1 MPSTNQV
8 YNTDHHYGEKTNSS
22 NKLTLAAIGVTIV
35 LTIAVLGLAVATLI
49 KVNQTISTETAT
61 TTSASLNSVLA
72 ESIRIQDVMGHLN
85 ELQRIATANN
95 GNRAVSTSGFN
106 QTLDYITNS
115 LSIYTNYNVKT
126 SFFTIRQF
134 ALVNNP
140 ILISSINGVVTNY
153 TYSNDLSAADFYHIQ
168 FSIAANFA
176 SFQQI
181 SVIPGVGCSDDEW
194 SKASVSPAGK
204 VALVKRGICAFSDKG
219 ALAAKYNVQALL
231 IYNDGASPDRIS
243 PIAIGLGQQ
252 NNLPALFLSYPVG
265 QALADAALNTS
276 SNTGVRLI
284 INVENLP
291 LSPIGNIC
299 ADTPTGDAT
308 QTIVVGSHSD
318 SNRLVFLGSGS
329 AANLGLAIA
338 LARLFQTS
346 SYEKYKYRIRF
357 CWWGA
362 EEIGLLG
369 SDDHVKQAKV
379 ATAVGERLQDYLIN
393 LNYDMLGS
401 PNYIF
406 GIYDGR
412 TANDATPTQAL
423 PGSNKISALFRGW
436 FEGQK
441 LPWDFTDFSGRSDY
455 GPFLAE
461 GIVAGGLFSGG
472 DDIKTQEQRDRYD
485 RLLGQGAGGIAGAIQ
500 DPCYHQPCDS
510 IQNINP
516 FAYEKMVQAAAY
528 ALEYLAR
535 QGDLQTYLYPDG
547 RPTRTNGQSSRQ
559 KYDSINEYFRMPYL

>member
-1 MPSTNQV
+1 MPSTNQIN
-8 YNTDHHYGEKTNSS
+8 NTDHHYREKTNSTS
-22 NKLTLAAIGVTIV
+22 KLTLVAIAVTIV
-35 LTIAVLGLAVATLI
+35 LTIAVLGLAVAILI
-49 KVNQTISTETAT
+49 KVNQTTSTETVT

-72 ESIRIQDVMGHLN
+72 ESIRIHDVMGHLN
-85 ELQRIATANN
+85 ELQRIATTNN

-115 LSIYTNYNVKT
+115 LSLYTNYNVKK

-140 ILISSINGVVTNY
+140 ILISSINSVVTNY
-153 TYSNDLSAADFYHIQ
+153 TYSDDLSAADFYHIQ

-265 QALADAALNTS
+265 QALADAALNATT
-276 SNTGVRLI
+276 NTGVRLI

-308 QTIVVGSHSD
+308 QTIVIGSHSD
-318 SNRLVFLGSGS
+318 SVPAGPGINDNGSGS

-379 ATAVGERLQDYLIN
+379 ATAIGERLQDYLIN

-406 GIYDGR
+406 GIYDGQ
-412 TANDATPTQAL
+412 TANNATPAQAL
-423 PGSNKISALFRGW
+423 PGSNKISALFRDW
-436 FEGQK
+436 FESQK

-461 GIVAGGLFSGG
+461 
-472 DDIKTQEQRDRYD
+472 
-485 RLLGQGAGGIAGAIQ
+485 
-500 DPCYHQPCDS
+500 
-510 IQNINP
+510 
-516 FAYEKMVQAAAY
+516 
-528 ALEYLAR
+528 
-535 QGDLQTYLYPDG
+535 
-547 RPTRTNGQSSRQ
+547 
-559 KYDSINEYFRMPYL
+559 